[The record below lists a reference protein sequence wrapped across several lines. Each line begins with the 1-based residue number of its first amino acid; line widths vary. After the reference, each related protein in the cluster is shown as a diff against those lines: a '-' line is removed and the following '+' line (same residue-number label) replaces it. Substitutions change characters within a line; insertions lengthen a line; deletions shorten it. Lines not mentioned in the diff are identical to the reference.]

1 MLKYWLWLTNLRGL
15 HNQTRL
21 ALLRHFGTPENLFY
35 ADEGEILL
43 TEGITREQAALPPS
57 GVRPG
62 QRAVHRVFGPGTV
75 LSFRDPIVEI
85 RFPAK
90 GDKKFVLSDSVQR
103 GLLRLEE

>member
-43 TEGITREQAALPPS
+43 AEGITREQAALLRDHDLERANRILGDCQRLGLQLLTIQDAAYPARLQNIYDPPVLLY
-57 GVRPG
+57 VRG
-62 QRAVHRVFGPGTV
+62 A
-75 LSFRDPIVEI
+75 
-85 RFPAK
+85 PA
-90 GDKKFVLSDSVQR
+90 GD
-103 GLLRLEE
+103 G